1 MSEVARARDASAL
14 VLGIGCMRGTS
25 EERLSGG
32 IREVLA
38 AHGLALAS
46 VRAVATVDDK
56 RDEPGLTALCAR
68 HGWPLTTYSAAQ
80 LRAFCS
86 AAQPCA
92 FDSAAQPCAFDSAA
106 QLRASMRDASRDSE
120 VVAQHV
126 GTPAVA
132 EPAACLRAGAAV
144 PLVPKTAYGE
154 PGGPRFMTIA
164 IARLESE
171 ETAHG

>member
-92 FDSAAQPCAFDSAA
+92 FDSAAQ
-106 QLRASMRDASRDSE
+106 LRASMRDASRDSE